1 MGIFAGIEEVKAKV
15 QNRWVEPG
23 NYTVEIAKVKQG
35 RKKET
40 DRPFFLAELSIV
52 ESDNPEFVEGDIMT
66 WMTMLKEYKKY
77 FLQDISGFISTT
89 MDCDASEVTEEVVEY
104 VASEEQPLV
113 GKRLTLRAYRQV
125 NTKSGKE
132 FTEHDFRLI
141 N

>member
-52 ESDNPEFVEGDIMT
+52 ESDNPDFVDGDIMT

-77 FLQDISGFISTT
+77 FLQDISNFISTT
-89 MDCDASEVTEEVVEY
+89 MACDPSEVTEEVVEY
-104 VASEEQPLV
+104 VAGEEQPLV

-125 NTKSGKE
+125 NPKSGKE